1 MIRDPAACFAQAL
14 AALDGAPVP
23 LTAGGSKTLY
33 YMLDGPQGCDAWLT
47 HEHFVVRYGQ
57 HGKQHHYRSEVGVE
71 AVSWLFA
78 QLRARRGVVE
88 AGELPAFGP
97 PEPWRY
103 DARAVWLKATTDQ
116 ITIQIREATAL
127 ELSAPPLFAP
137 PDLRP
142 KYIEGTEPCPSC
154 GVVPD
159 RYRELR
165 DGALVCLACGASRK
179 GSRSPSP

>member
-47 HEHFVVRYGQ
+47 
-57 HGKQHHYRSEVGVE
+57 
-71 AVSWLFA
+71 
-78 QLRARRGVVE
+78 
-88 AGELPAFGP
+88 
-97 PEPWRY
+97 
-103 DARAVWLKATTDQ
+103 LKATTDQ